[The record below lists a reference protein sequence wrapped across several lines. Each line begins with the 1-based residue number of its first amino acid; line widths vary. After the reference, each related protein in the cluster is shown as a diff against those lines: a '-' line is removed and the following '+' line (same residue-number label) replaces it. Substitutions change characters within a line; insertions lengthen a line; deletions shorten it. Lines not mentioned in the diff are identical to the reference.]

1 MIPALPTRTPLRPE
15 SAAAM
20 RPAPLLLLFVLAAC
34 LVRAEPASIRYNGLE
49 YVSLDDSVARLGMRV
64 ERSIPP
70 STVMVKDGAQPV
82 ARFADRSRET
92 DVKGLRVFFGD
103 PVVDRGGTF
112 YLSRTDFEAHLLPRL
127 RPELCGAPPRV
138 PHVIAVDP
146 GHGGL
151 DHGTENRALGTMEK
165 TYTLDVALRLK
176 RLLEAAGYVVVMTRE
191 TDVDVAK
198 QIRSEIANQARAD
211 LFVSIHFNSLYPN
224 TKTTGVEILSFP
236 PRSQRSTN
244 SWSPGEKDD
253 SESREAPIN
262 DFNRWN
268 TVLSGV
274 MHRRLLDALK
284 TGDRGEKFEHLGV
297 LRMLKCPGVLVEPA
311 FLSSESESVRLATAA
326 YRDTIASAI
335 LSGIQDYAELVR
347 RASPAS
353 VAPAAAPSVPPSA
366 TGAPVRSQ
374 PTRPSPGP

>member
-1 MIPALPTRTPLRPE
+1 MRLPGL
-15 SAAAM
+15 A
-20 RPAPLLLLFVLAAC
+20 LLLLLAVPA
-34 LVRAEPASIRYNGLE
+34 LTGAELPTVRYNGLD
-49 YVSLDDSVARLGMRV
+49 YVSLDAGAALMGLRV

-70 STVMVKDGAQPV
+70 STVMLKDGAQPV

-112 YLSRTDFEAHLLPRL
+112 YLSRTDFESHLLPRL
-127 RPELCGAPPRV
+127 RPESCGAPPRI
-138 PHVIAVDP
+138 PRTIAVDA

-165 TYTLDVALRLK
+165 TYTLDVALRLR
-176 RLLEAAGYVVVMTRE
+176 RLLEAAGYKVVMTRE
-191 TDVDVAK
+191 TDVDVPK
-198 QIRSEIANQARAD
+198 QIRSEIANEAGAD

-224 TKTTGVEILSFP
+224 TKTTGVEVLSFP

-253 SESREAPIN
+253 SEAREAPIN
-262 DFNRWN
+262 EFNRWN
-268 TVLSGV
+268 TVLSGA

-311 FLSSESESVRLATAA
+311 FLSSDSESGRLATAA
-326 YRDTIASAI
+326 YRDTIAAAI
-335 LSGIQDYAELVR
+335 LGGIEDYGALVR
-347 RASPAS
+347 RASPSA
-353 VAPAAAPSVPPSA
+353 VAPAGQAAPPAQPAA
-366 TGAPVRSQ
+366 TGGPVRTQ
-374 PTRPSPGP
+374 PTRPAPGP